1 MGQFIV
7 HMDNHG
13 KDGDNAQVTFHRRI
27 SLPRLSIE
35 QLRRQELAVAAYEIL
50 QEEGIA
56 GTTLAKVA
64 DRAGMSKGIV
74 LHYFKGKDELLEVVM
89 RRANSLLRDEVVALM
104 SQATTPRQRVEAIV
118 AGNFSPKFFKPEICN
133 AWLSLCAEVP
143 RNPNF
148 ARIQRAIHAR
158 MRSNL
163 LSGLKHLLSP
173 KKAEEA
179 VIGITAMIDGLWLRF
194 GLSQEGLSLPEAKVQ
209 MDAMLNLHLGAPGK
223 GAGRIK
229 QRAV

>member
-1 MGQFIV
+1 M
-7 HMDNHG
+7 
-13 KDGDNAQVTFHRRI
+13 
-27 SLPRLSIE
+27 PRLSIE
-35 QLRRQELAVAAYEIL
+35 QLRRQELAAAAYEIL

-64 DRAGMSKGIV
+64 ERAGMSKGIV
-74 LHYFKGKDELLEVVM
+74 LHYFKDKDELLEVVM
-89 RRANSLLRDEVVALM
+89 RHANSLLRDEVVALM
-104 SQATTPRQRVEAIV
+104 SEATTPRGRIEAIV

-143 RNPNF
+143 RNSNF

-163 LSGLKHLLSP
+163 LSALKHLLP
-173 KKAEEA
+173 PARAEAA

-194 GLSQEGLSLPEAKVQ
+194 GLSQQGLSLAEAKAQ
-209 MDAMLNLHLGAPGK
+209 MDGILDLHLGAVGKNTATPG
-223 GAGRIK
+223 R
-229 QRAV
+229 RDD

>member
-1 MGQFIV
+1 
-7 HMDNHG
+7 MDNHH
-13 KDGDNAQVTFHRRI
+13 KRRDNVAPYIRRRN

-35 QLRRQELAVAAYEIL
+35 QLRRQELAAAAYEIL

-64 DRAGMSKGIV
+64 ERAGMSKGIV

-89 RRANSLLRDEVVALM
+89 RHANSLLRDEVVALM
-104 SQATTPRQRVEAIV
+104 SAATTPRERIDAIV

-163 LSGLKHLLSP
+163 LSALKHLLPSP
-173 KKAEEA
+173 RAEAA
-179 VIGITAMIDGLWLRF
+179 VLGITAMIDGLWLRF
-194 GLSQEGLSLPEAKVQ
+194 GLSQQGLSLAEAKHQ
-209 MDAMLNLHLGAPGK
+209 MDGILELHLGTAAETSGIP
-223 GAGRIK
+223 RR
-229 QRAV
+229 RAD

>member
-1 MGQFIV
+1 V
-7 HMDNHG
+7 DN
-13 KDGDNAQVTFHRRI
+13 GDKGGNNGWIDLYGRVA
-27 SLPRLSIE
+27 LARLSIE
-35 QLRRQELAVAAYEIL
+35 QLRRQELASAAYEIL

-64 DRAGMSKGIV
+64 ERAGMSKGIV

-89 RRANSLLRDEVVALM
+89 RHANALLRDEVAALM
-104 SQATTPRQRVEAIV
+104 ARATTPRERIEAIV

-143 RNPNF
+143 RNAKF

-163 LSGLKHLLSP
+163 LSGLKALLP
-173 KKAEEA
+173 PTQADAA

-194 GLSQEGLSLPEAKVQ
+194 GLSQDGLSLIDAKAQ
-209 MDAMLNLHLGAPGK
+209 MDGILDLHLGSAAKVVGGSK
-223 GAGRIK
+223 RR
-229 QRAV
+229 RA

>member
-1 MGQFIV
+1 MPAAI
-7 HMDNHG
+7 
-13 KDGDNAQVTFHRRI
+13 AHRRNV
-27 SLPRLSIE
+27 LARLSIE
-35 QLRRQELAVAAYEIL
+35 QLRRQELAAAAYEIL

-64 DRAGMSKGIV
+64 ERAGMSKGIV

-89 RRANSLLRDEVVALM
+89 RHANALLRDEVVALM
-104 SQATTPRQRVEAIV
+104 AQAKTPRERVEAIV

-143 RNPNF
+143 RNANF

-163 LSGLKHLLSP
+163 LSGLKALLP
-173 KKAEEA
+173 PARA
-179 VIGITAMIDGLWLRF
+179 DAAIIGITAMIDGLWLRF
-194 GLSQEGLSLPEAKVQ
+194 GLSQEGLSLAEAKTQ
-209 MDAMLNLHLGAPGK
+209 MDAVLDLYLGPKAK
-223 GAGRIK
+223 MTKRKTA
-229 QRAV
+229 